1 MTLFKIL
8 ILKEI
13 FMSAKRTVQLLLV
26 IAIMLASLG
35 FTSRVSA
42 WGCGPTVTVQWG
54 DTLSGIARM
63 CGITVGALYA
73 ANPGIGY
80 YIYAG
85 QVIYISNAYYAPS
98 YTPTYYAPG
107 RTYLVQWGDTLRII
121 AARYN
126 TTEAAILAVNPGIW
140 NPNNIYAGQYIYL
153 PVSASYYTVQSGD
166 TLRIIAARYGTTVEY
181 LLALNPTIWNPNRIY
196 AGQVIRV
203 W

>member
-1 MTLFKIL
+1 
-8 ILKEI
+8 
-13 FMSAKRTVQLLLV
+13 MSAKRTVQIFLV
-26 IAIMLASLG
+26 IAIMLISLG
-35 FTSRVSA
+35 ATKQAFA
-42 WGCGPTVTVQWG
+42 WGCGSTVTVQWG
-54 DTLSGIARM
+54 DTLSKIAKI
-63 CGITVGALYA
+63 CGTTVNALYA
-73 ANPGIGY
+73 ANPGLGY

-85 QVIYISNAYYAPS
+85 QVLNIPNTYYTPV

-107 RTYLVQWGDTLRII
+107 GTYLVQWGDTLRII
-121 AARYN
+121 AWRYN
-126 TTEAAILAVNPGIW
+126 TTEEAILAVNPGIW
-140 NPNNIYAGQYIYL
+140 NANYIYAGQYINL